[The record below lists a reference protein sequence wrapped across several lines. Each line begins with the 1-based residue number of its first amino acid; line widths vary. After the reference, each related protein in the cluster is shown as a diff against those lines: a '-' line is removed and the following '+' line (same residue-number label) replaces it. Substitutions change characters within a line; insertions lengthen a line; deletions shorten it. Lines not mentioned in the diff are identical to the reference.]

1 MARRYK
7 YLTLV
12 KIEAL
17 DGSVEYAVLPGK
29 QRKRSAWVKPYVVGF
44 VTPIEVYKL
53 PRRMTLSEIDMY
65 LATPRGKRIMN
76 QLKALKGRGGDEGQK
91 S

>member
-17 DGSVEYAVLPGK
+17 DGSVEFAVLPGK
-29 QRKRSAWVKPYVVGF
+29 QRKRSAWVKPYVIGYIVP
-44 VTPIEVYKL
+44 VKTYELPSELTLKEIE
-53 PRRMTLSEIDMY
+53 MY
-65 LATPRGKRIMN
+65 LTTDEGKKILDE
-76 QLKALKGRGGDEGQK
+76 LKALKERGGSE
-91 S
+91 